1 MARGEHSMFTPGW
14 CAPAKLVGLVEIV
27 IGDVHARSEAL
38 RMLLGAVGAVDARGR
53 RRGGCWVV
61 QLGDL
66 LDRRAT
72 AAANLAAARLAAS
85 AVDVVLAGNHEV
97 RILGEPGCVH
107 GAALATLAVRG
118 WPHAAACCGEW
129 LVTHAGVHPELARGL
144 SPQAAECAEEI
155 NDRWHRRGPA
165 ERGDP
170 LFDWVGPARGGD
182 APHGGIFWTH
192 PVEWGAGLKSPW
204 GQIVG
209 HVPQPKPR
217 LLPGRRW
224 AIDLGARD
232 GRVAALV
239 RASGR
244 QRWRPVVV
252 RAGV

>member
-1 MARGEHSMFTPGW
+1 
-14 CAPAKLVGLVEIV
+14 
-27 IGDVHARSEAL
+27 
-38 RMLLGAVGAVDARGR
+38 MLLGAVGAVDARGR
-53 RRGGCWVV
+53 RREGCWIV

-72 AAANLAAARLAAS
+72 PAANLATARLAAS

-118 WPHAAACCGEW
+118 WPYAAACCGEW
-129 LVTHAGVHPELARGL
+129 LVTHAGVHPDFACGL
-144 SPQAAECAEEI
+144 SPRAAECAEEI
-155 NDRWHRRGPA
+155 NDRWHRRGA
-165 ERGDP
+165 TDCADP

-182 APHGGIFWTH
+182 APHGGIFWAH
-192 PVEWGAGLKSPW
+192 PTEWGGGSKSPW

-209 HVPQPKPR
+209 HAPQPKPR

-239 RASGR
+239 RSSAR